1 MAQMH
6 QGNMPGGPGNVSRS
20 TGNVS
25 GGPGNITD
33 TGDDLSL
40 LENVPI
46 WPKIYQYFNIEI
58 SPGNGQ
64 LGPGNE
70 SGGPG
75 NGVTGYI

>member
-1 MAQMH
+1 MAQMR
-6 QGNMPGGPGNVSRS
+6 QGNMPGGPGNMSRS

-46 WPKIYQYFNIEI
+46 WPKISILKY
-58 SPGNGQ
+58 
-64 LGPGNE
+64 
-70 SGGPG
+70 
-75 NGVTGYI
+75 